1 MMHNLGLG
9 GLEFN
14 PGHEIEEHHP
24 DGYRLYEDSLKD
36 VEKPLLINLETST
49 EKATKRVV
57 TIEIEDDGDSEEIV
71 VKQTTPLDHHSHI
84 KYDQASYK
92 LKADETDEAA
102 QEKTRFISMHDP
114 KHQKGKNI

>member
-1 MMHNLGLG
+1 MHNLGLG

-24 DGYRLYEDSLKD
+24 DGYRMYEDSLKED

-49 EKATKRVV
+49 EKASKRVV

-71 VKQTTPLDHHSHI
+71 VKETTPVDHHSHV
-84 KYDQASYK
+84 KYDQGSFK
-92 LKADETDEAA
+92 QKADASEETAE
-102 QEKTRFISMHDP
+102 EKTKFISMHDP
-114 KHQKGKNI
+114 KHQRGKNN